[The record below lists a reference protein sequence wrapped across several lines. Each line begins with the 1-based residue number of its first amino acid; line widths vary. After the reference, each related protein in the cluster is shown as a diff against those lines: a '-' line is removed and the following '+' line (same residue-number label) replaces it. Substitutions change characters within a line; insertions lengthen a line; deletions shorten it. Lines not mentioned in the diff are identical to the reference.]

1 MEAFMFIGIQGSG
14 KSSYFKERFFSTHVR
29 ISLDQLKPR
38 HREQCLMDARNALN
52 AYCYWAHRKR
62 GLDEQAATEKIFGLS
77 VGQKN
82 ELLFEQGINFNDVSN
97 WQKRGIGLCW
107 EDFDKPSRNPMTG
120 EEVMARRR
128 RIKRDLNLP
137 MKDEYSRF
145 IQSILA

>member
-1 MEAFMFIGIQGSG
+1 
-14 KSSYFKERFFSTHVR
+14 
-29 ISLDQLKPR
+29 
-38 HREQCLMDARNALN
+38 MDARNALN